1 MRTNKMYKE
10 KMERQLNTIWQTWL
24 VAEETKNRLSFE
36 YDAMFLTKFNADYNT
51 EMFLMEYEDKLTER
65 QKQFAKHLLETFVEI
80 QNHDNIPHL
89 DGASYVRAG

>member
-1 MRTNKMYKE
+1 MYKE

-24 VAEETKNRLSFE
+24 VAEQTKNRLSFE
-36 YDAMFLTKFNADYNT
+36 YDASYNT

-80 QNHDNIPHL
+80 QNHDNIPDL
-89 DGASYVRAG
+89 DGANYTVRVNHG